1 MLEHKSVKEIISNI
15 HSKKLKVKE
24 VVQYYLNRIKKYN
37 PSLNAIVSKKN
48 DDEILNLADQYDLKG
63 FDKKPLS
70 GLPLAPKDLLDV
82 SGFPTTYG
90 FPSYKNYFPNKNSL
104 LVDRLIDAG
113 AIIIGKTNTAELGV
127 GGHTTN
133 RLFGTTCN
141 AYNVSKSAGG
151 SSGGAG
157 VAVATNL
164 LPFADGTDMMG
175 SCRTPAA
182 FANIYGFRPTPGLIP
197 DYRINTKKD
206 NLPILSTPGCFARTP
221 NDLAII
227 LDVVSGKHKSDP
239 CSFNLTNTFEETNI
253 KNEDFSNIKIGWL
266 SDMNSSYKF
275 ESGILNICEQILKS
289 LEKNKIKIESLKPK
303 ININNLWYS
312 WCALRAKS
320 IYKDIVNMKLKDIN
334 EMTTQAIW
342 EYNKGIELNDANIE
356 DALKLRKNCIDE
368 VDKIFKNY
376 DFLALPAQQVFPFD
390 KKLQY
395 PEKIN
400 NDKLDTYHRWMEV
413 HVLSSLLY
421 LPTISVPIGFN
432 KDGLP
437 IAMQII
443 GKKYEDLKVL
453 AFAKKYEEIFEY
465 SKIKPE
471 IN

>member
-1 MLEHKSVKEIISNI
+1 MFEHKSVKEIISNI

-24 VVQYYLNRIKKYN
+24 VVQYYLDRIKKYN
-37 PSLNAIVSKKN
+37 PSLNAIVSKKK
-48 DDEILNLADQYDLKG
+48 DDEIIKQADQYDLKG
-63 FDKKPLS
+63 FDKKPLT

-82 SGFPTTYG
+82 NGFPTTYG
-90 FPSYKNYFPNKNSL
+90 FPGYKNYFPSKNSL

-133 RLFGTTCN
+133 RLFGPTSN
-141 AYNVSKSAGG
+141 AYNISKSAGG

-197 DYRINTKKD
+197 DYRMNPRKD
-206 NLPILSTPGCFARTP
+206 NLPLLSTPGCLARTP

-239 CSFNLTNTFEETNI
+239 YSFNLTNTFEETHI
-253 KNEDFSNIKIGWL
+253 KDEDFSNIKIGWL
-266 SDMNSSYKF
+266 SDMNSNYKF
-275 ESGILNICEQILKS
+275 ESGIMNICEQILKS

-312 WCALRAKS
+312 WCVLRAKS
-320 IYKDIVNMKLKDIN
+320 IYEDVVSMKLKDIN

-342 EYNKGIELNDANIE
+342 EHNKGIELKDENIQA
-356 DALKLRKNCIDE
+356 ALKLRKHCIDE
-368 VDKIFKNY
+368 VDKIFQYY
-376 DFLALPAQQVFPFD
+376 DFLALPTQQVFPFD

-400 NDKLDTYHRWMEV
+400 YDKLDSYHRWIEI

-437 IAMQII
+437 IGMQII

-471 IN
+471 LN

>member
-1 MLEHKSVKEIISNI
+1 MLENKSVKEIISNI
-15 HSKKLKVKE
+15 HSKKIKVKE

-48 DDEILNLADQYDLKG
+48 DDEILNQADQYDLKG

-82 SGFPTTYG
+82 NGFPTTYG
-90 FPSYKNYFPNKNSL
+90 FPGYKNYFPNKNSL

-133 RLFGTTCN
+133 RLFGPTSN

-312 WCALRAKS
+312 WCALRAQS

>member
-1 MLEHKSVKEIISNI
+1 MPRYDLDGQVGIVTGAGRGIGRSIALRLGREGVGVTVADLNESNAKGVAQEIDAVGGQAMG
-15 HSKKLKVKE
+15 LKVDVTLRE
-24 VVQYYLNRIKKYN
+24 DAERMVRETVERFGRLDILVNNAGVV
-37 PSLNAIVSKKN
+37 V
-48 DDEILNLADQYDLKG
+48 
-63 FDKKPLS
+63 
-70 GLPLAPKDLLDV
+70 
-82 SGFPTTYG
+82 
-90 FPSYKNYFPNKNSL
+90 
-104 LVDRLIDAG
+104 VDRLIDAG

-133 RLFGTTCN
+133 RLFGPTSN

-197 DYRINTKKD
+197 DYRMNPRKD
-206 NLPILSTPGCFARTP
+206 NLPLLSTPGCLARTP

-239 CSFNLTNTFEETNI
+239 YSFNLTNTFEETHI
-253 KNEDFSNIKIGWL
+253 KDEDISNIKIGWL
-266 SDMNSSYKF
+266 SDMNSNYKF
-275 ESGILNICEQILKS
+275 EAGIMNICEQILKS

-312 WCALRAKS
+312 WCVLRAKS
-320 IYKDIVNMKLKDIN
+320 IYEDIVSMKLKDIN
-334 EMTTQAIW
+334 EMTTQATW
-342 EYNKGIELNDANIE
+342 EHNKGIELKDENIQA
-356 DALKLRKNCIDE
+356 ALKLRKHCIDE
-368 VDKIFKNY
+368 VDKIFQYY
-376 DFLALPAQQVFPFD
+376 DFLALPTQQVFPFD

-400 NDKLDTYHRWMEV
+400 YDKLDTYHRWIEI

-437 IAMQII
+437 IGMQII

-471 IN
+471 LN

>member
-1 MLEHKSVKEIISNI
+1 MLENKSVKEIISNI
-15 HSKKLKVKE
+15 HSKKIKVKE

-48 DDEILNLADQYDLKG
+48 DEEIINQADQYDLKG

-82 SGFPTTYG
+82 NGFPTTYG

-133 RLFGTTCN
+133 RLFGPTSN

-197 DYRINTKKD
+197 DYRINSKKD

-227 LDVVSGKHKSDP
+227 LDVVSGKHKSDS
-239 CSFNLTNTFEETNI
+239 CSFNLTNTFEEANI

-312 WCALRAKS
+312 WCALRAQS

-376 DFLALPAQQVFPFD
+376 DFLALPAQQIFPFD

-432 KDGLP
+432 EDGLP